1 MALVNKK
8 NDSKKCVLVVDD
20 ESAIQRFICISLR
33 ASGYEV
39 ITANNGNEA
48 LEMVDVKKPD
58 LVLLDVFMQ
67 GMDGLEVLKRIRT
80 SSSMPVLM
88 TSARNFIAEKAMGLG
103 ANDFISKPFT
113 PDFLIKKIQTLLPLK
128 NSHGK
133 AVQS

>member
-1 MALVNKK
+1 MNEK
-8 NDSKKCVLVVDD
+8 NDSKKCILVVDD

-58 LVLLDVFMQ
+58 LVLLDVFMP

-80 SSSMPVLM
+80 SSSMPVLI

-103 ANDFISKPFT
+103 ASDFISKPFT
-113 PDFLIKKIQTLLPLK
+113 PDFLIKKSRPCCNFESNRSFALTGYL
-128 NSHGK
+128 
-133 AVQS
+133 

>member
-1 MALVNKK
+1 MNAK
-8 NDSKKCVLVVDD
+8 NEGKKCILVVDD

-58 LVLLDVFMQ
+58 LVLLDVFMP
-67 GMDGLEVLKRIRT
+67 GMDGLEVLKKIRT
-80 SSSMPVLM
+80 SSSMPVLV
-88 TSARNFIAEKAMGLG
+88 TSARTFIAEKAMGLG

-113 PDFLIKKIQTLLPLK
+113 PDFLIKKIQTLL
-128 NSHGK
+128 
-133 AVQS
+133 